1 MSKINEEQVI
11 EVLKQC
17 FDPEIPI
24 DLWNL
29 GLIYSIKISD
39 AESGNNNVD
48 ITMTLTTPGCHMG
61 SYMANDIKTK
71 LEGLETVDLATVQV
85 VFEPVWTPD
94 MMTDEARERLGF
106 KKPQTEE

>member
-17 FDPEIPI
+17 LDPEIPI

-29 GLIYSIKISD
+29 GLIYSIKIND
-39 AESGNNNVD
+39 AESGNSNVD

-71 LEGLETVDLATVQV
+71 LEGLDSVDLATVQV
-85 VFEPVWTPD
+85 VFDPVWTPD

-106 KKPQTEE
+106 KKPPAEE